1 MVGYSTRIIAGLTE
15 KCVPFPIRCKDK
27 CMSRAEFSAGEKNL
41 PVGIRIP
48 EFASKLSVSN

>member
-1 MVGYSTRIIAGLTE
+1 MVGYSMRIIDGLTE